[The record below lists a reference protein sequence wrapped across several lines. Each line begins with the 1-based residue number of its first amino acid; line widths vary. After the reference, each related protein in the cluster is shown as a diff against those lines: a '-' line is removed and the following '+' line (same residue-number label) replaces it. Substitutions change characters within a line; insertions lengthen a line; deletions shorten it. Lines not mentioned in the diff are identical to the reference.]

1 MSWSVAA
8 GGRSLEWDLFEVGRV
23 GEVVEVARSVALGLV
38 GLVGSVAAAVVN
50 APRGVGGE
58 AVAG

>member
-1 MSWSVAA
+1 MVSWPVAA
-8 GGRSLEWDLFEVGRV
+8 GGRSLAWDLFEVGRV
-23 GEVVEVARSVALGLV
+23 GEVVEAARSVALGLV
-38 GLVGSVAAAVVN
+38 DSVAAAVVN